1 PPVVH
6 PLAVRLALCRRPPR
20 STRFPYTTLFR
31 SPPVL
36 NVGEPTVVRLQ
47 YNMFSALRQVVAF
60 RILHLHRDEG
70 RVVVVGADGVRGS
83 RDGGCA
89 RIGPAYRDLDD
100 HRVGHRHAVHSARNG
115 GRSRR
120 LRGQGGRAGAVAFV
134 GDRAQRAVIG
144 RQLNVVSARGQGVAV
159 RILQPYGDGR
169 AVVRR

>member
-36 NVGEPTVVRLQ
+36 NVGEPTVVGLQ
-47 YNMFSALRQVVAF
+47 YYMFSALQQVVAF

-83 RDGGCA
+83 RED
-89 RIGPAYRDLDD
+89 RKSTRLNSSRVHDAY
-100 HRVGHRHAVHSARNG
+100 AVFRCNNVNSARNG
-115 GRSRR
+115 
-120 LRGQGGRAGAVAFV
+120 
-134 GDRAQRAVIG
+134 
-144 RQLNVVSARGQGVAV
+144 
-159 RILQPYGDGR
+159 
-169 AVVRR
+169 